1 MEYKIS
7 NVLERAVKAFDT
19 ERVPII
25 YDLDNKGQT
34 KHTFSQKE
42 LLNDIDLAWNSLY
55 KDGKMDADKKRK
67 LYLNIVR
74 FYLEVAVKNTDV
86 DIKNFVFTPTD
97 YSTENKWA
105 VWFFKRQF
113 GTFVKDSG
121 YGKVINDLNWS
132 LRKYGS
138 CVSKKVGEDVISVP
152 IHSLK
157 LDQKAQTLL
166 EGVEGGTPLIEEHEF
181 SQYQMSKFPD
191 WEVPE
196 DFEGKRLV
204 HEAYLYMTTSQYM
217 ATIGKKYEEKEG
229 DVTDDEMKLYMVIYM
244 PSGKKEEDRR
254 MKFEGQVLFCEEVDE
269 LPYQECH
276 TGKQRHRWLGMGE
289 VEKQLEN
296 QIGKNLS
303 TNLRIR
309 GMQWSA
315 KNVYQKA
322 GDPIGKS
329 LLTQVKD
336 GEVLEVGLNGQISRV
351 DTQTR
356 ALGDFQQHEASFDDN
371 SQKQSFAFE
380 SATGESFASGTPFRM
395 GAMLSNS
402 VMGHFD
408 IEKETFAFFLKE
420 SFFKQI
426 LPIFQSRVGKDLAI
440 IGSTD
445 EGFNELKELYVEIQ
459 SNEHYIKL
467 ALSPELFTMDRIP
480 TLDEIK
486 QFVDSELSKAKHL
499 YADIPKNVYKN
510 AKYKI
515 DLDITGEDRDPADK
529 ETLTTLYT
537 NMVQS
542 GDPRA
547 ERVLDVLL
555 TSMGKNLQNL
565 AGTKQ
570 APKPQQVNPLQQTSQ
585 ANPDLAGLV
594 AQQ

>member
-1 MEYKIS
+1 MEYDIS
-7 NVLERAVKAFDT
+7 QVLEKAVKDFDT
-19 ERVPII
+19 NRVPVT
-25 YDLDNKGQT
+25 YDVDSKGQS
-34 KHTFSQKE
+34 KHSFSQRE

-55 KDGKMDADKKRK
+55 KDGKMDDDKKRK

-74 FYLEVAVKNTDV
+74 FYLEVAVKNTDI
-86 DIKNFVFTPTD
+86 DIKHFVFTPTD

-105 VWFFKRQF
+105 VWFYKQQF

-121 YGKVINDLNWS
+121 YGKVINELNWS

-138 CVSKKVGEDVISVP
+138 CVSKKVGEDVVSVP
-152 IHSLK
+152 LHSLK
-157 LDQKAQTLL
+157 LDQKAQTLQV
-166 EGVEGGTPLIEEHEF
+166 GIEGGTPFVEEHEF
-181 SQYQMSKFPD
+181 SQYEMSKFPD
-191 WEVPE
+191 WDIPE
-196 DFEGKRLV
+196 DFEGKRIV
-204 HEAYLYMTTSQYM
+204 HEAYLYMTTKQYM
-217 ATIGKKYEEKEG
+217 SVKGEDYKEEEG
-229 DVTDDEMKLYMVIYM
+229 ADDEMKLYMVIFM

-254 MKFEGQVLFCEEVDE
+254 QKYGSKVLFCEEVDE
-269 LPYQECH
+269 IPYQECH

-303 TNLRIR
+303 TNLRVR

-336 GEVLEVGLNGQISRV
+336 GEVLEVGINGQISRV

-356 ALGDFQQHEASFDDN
+356 ALGDYQQHEASFDDN

-408 IEKETFAFFLKE
+408 LEKETFAFFLKE

-426 LPIFQSRVGKDLAI
+426 IPIFESRVGKDLAI
-440 IGSTD
+440 IGSTE
-445 EGFNELKELYVEIQ
+445 EGFNELKELYAEVQ
-459 SNEHYIKL
+459 STEYYTKL
-467 ALSPELFTMDRIP
+467 ALSPEVFTMDRIP
-480 TLDEIK
+480 TIEEIK
-486 QFVDSELSKAKHL
+486 QYVTEELGKAKHL
-499 YADIPKNVYKN
+499 YADVPKTIYKN

-565 AGTKQ
+565 TGQKPATKPV
-570 APKPQQVNPLQQTSQ
+570 ASPVKATSQ
-585 ANPDLAGLV
+585 GNPDLAGLV
-594 AQQ
+594 PAQA

>member
-1 MEYKIS
+1 MEYNIA
-7 NVLERAVKAFDT
+7 NVVADAVKNFDT
-19 ERVPII
+19 NRVPVV
-25 YDLDNKGQT
+25 YDVDSKGET
-34 KHTFSQKE
+34 KHSFSQKE
-42 LLNDIDLAWNSLY
+42 MLTDIDLAWNSLY
-55 KDGKMDADKKRK
+55 KDGKFDADKKRK

-86 DIKNFVFTPTD
+86 DIKNFVFTPVD

-138 CVSKKVGEDVISVP
+138 CVSKAVGDDVLAVP
-152 IHSLK
+152 LHSLK
-157 LDQKAQTLL
+157 MDQKAQTLI
-166 EGVEGGTPLIEEHEF
+166 EGIEGGTPLVEEHEY
-181 SQYQMSKFPD
+181 SHYQMSQFPD
-191 WEVPE
+191 WDLPE
-196 DFEGKRLV
+196 TFQGKRVV
-204 HEAYLYMTTSQYM
+204 HEAYVLLSEKEYMCVK
-217 ATIGKKYEEKEG
+217 GEKYEEKE
-229 DVTDDEMKLYMVIYM
+229 DADDKKKLYMAIIM
-244 PSGKKEEDRR
+244 PSGKKEDDKRQKYEQ
-254 MKFEGQVLFCEEVDE
+254 KVLFIEEIDE
-269 LPYQECH
+269 IPYEECH
-276 TGKQRHRWLGMGE
+276 TGKQAHRWLGMGE

-315 KNVYQKA
+315 KNIYQKA
-322 GDPIGKS
+322 GDPLGKS

-336 GEVLEVGLNGQISRV
+336 GEVLEVGINGQLTRV
-351 DTQTR
+351 DTATR
-356 ALGDFQQHEASFDDN
+356 SLADFQQHDVAMDDN

-402 VMGHFD
+402 VMSHFD
-408 IEKETFAFFLKE
+408 LEKETFAFFLKE

-426 LPIFQSRVGKDLAI
+426 LPIFEKRAGKDLAI

-445 EGFNELKELYVEIQ
+445 EGFNELKELYAEVQ
-459 SNEHYIKL
+459 TNAHYAKL
-467 ALSPELFTMDRIP
+467 ALSPDLFDMDVIP
-480 TLDEIK
+480 TQEEVKSIVMETLGKE
-486 QFVDSELSKAKHL
+486 KHL
-499 YADIPKNVYKN
+499 YAEVPKHVYKN

-537 NMVQS
+537 AMVQK

-547 ERVLDVLL
+547 DKVLDVLL
-555 TSMGKNLQNL
+555 LSMGKNLQAI
-565 AGTKQ
+565 AGTTP
-570 APKPQQVNPLQQTSQ
+570 APQQNPT
-585 ANPDLAGLV
+585 AIATPTNPDLAGLV
-594 AQQ
+594 PASV